1 VDFAFFHLFLNANN
15 AFMSVYLAL
24 EIFAILVPLIY
35 SYDKKLRFYVKIK
48 SVVLSLVLIGS
59 LYILGDILFTK
70 YGIWG
75 FNPKYHSNIILLDL
89 PLEEWLF
96 FIVIPYA
103 SLFLHDTLIY
113 LFPNIQL
120 SNWQTHSL
128 SAILVACLG
137 VVVLMNPEKTYTAI
151 YGSVAIFAIFLA
163 SLGSS
168 QLLNRF
174 YLTFMVILVP
184 FFLVNSVL
192 TGSFISEE
200 VVWYNNSENL
210 GIRIFTVP
218 VEDISYAFSL
228 ILFNL
233 LLINKLKRF
242 FAKRTVN
249 RQSIRLWR

>member
-1 VDFAFFHLFLNANN
+1 
-15 AFMSVYLAL
+15 MYVYLAL

-35 SYDKKLRFYVKIK
+35 SYDHKLRFYVKIK
-48 SVVLSLVLIGS
+48 SVVLSLIIVGSFYVLC
-59 LYILGDILFTK
+59 DILFTK

-75 FNPKYHSNIILLDL
+75 FNPKYHSGIVLLNL
-89 PLEEWLF
+89 PLEEWMF

-113 LFPNIQL
+113 LFPNLQL
-120 SNWQTHSL
+120 SNWQTKIASVVIVICL
-128 SAILVACLG
+128 AI
-137 VVVLMNPEKTYTAI
+137 VVFLNIERTYTSV
-151 YGSVAIFAIFLA
+151 YGIVAIFAIFLT
-163 SLGSS
+163 SLDSS
-168 QLLNRF
+168 QILNRF

-192 TGSFISEE
+192 TGSFIPEE

-210 GIRIFTVP
+210 GIRILTVP

-233 LLINKLKRF
+233 LLISKLERV
-242 FAKRTVN
+242 FAKRTIN
-249 RQSIRLWR
+249 RQSIRLWK

>member
-1 VDFAFFHLFLNANN
+1 
-15 AFMSVYLAL
+15 MSVYLIL

-35 SYDKKLRFYVKIK
+35 SYDRKLRFYVKIK
-48 SVVLSLVLIGS
+48 SVVLSLVFVGS
-59 LYILGDILFTK
+59 FYILGDILFTK

-75 FNPKYHSNIILLDL
+75 FNPRYHSNIVLLKL

-113 LFPNIQL
+113 LFPNICL
-120 SNWQTHSL
+120 SNWQSRIV
-128 SAILVACLG
+128 SAILVVCLG
-137 VVVLMNPEKTYTAI
+137 LVVFMNIEKAYTAI
-151 YGSVAIFAIFLA
+151 YGSIAIFAIFLA

-174 YLTFMVILVP
+174 YLTFMVILIP

-192 TGSFISEE
+192 TGSFIPEE

-233 LLINKLKRF
+233 LLINKLEGF
-242 FAKRTVN
+242 FAKGSKN
-249 RQSIRLWR
+249 

>member
-1 VDFAFFHLFLNANN
+1 
-15 AFMSVYLAL
+15 MYVYLAL

-35 SYDKKLRFYVKIK
+35 SYDRKLQFYVKIK
-48 SVVLSLVLIGS
+48 SVAVSLVIVGS
-59 LYILGDILFTK
+59 FYILADILFTK

-75 FNPKYHSNIILLDL
+75 FNPKYHSSIVLFKL

-103 SLFLHDTLIY
+103 SLFLHDTLVY
-113 LFPNIQL
+113 LFPNVQL
-120 SNWQTHSL
+120 SNWRTKVI
-128 SAILVACLG
+128 SA
-137 VVVLMNPEKTYTAI
+137 VVVMILGAVVFFNTDKAYTAI
-151 YGSVAIFAIFLA
+151 YGSVTIFAIFLA
-163 SLGSS
+163 SIGSS

-174 YLTFMVILVP
+174 YLTFIVILVP

-192 TGSFISEE
+192 TGSFIPEE

-210 GIRIFTVP
+210 GLRIFTVP

-233 LLINKLKRF
+233 LLINKLEGH
-242 FAKRTVN
+242 FAKGT
-249 RQSIRLWR
+249 IHC

>member
-1 VDFAFFHLFLNANN
+1 
-15 AFMSVYLAL
+15 MSVYLAL

-35 SYDKKLRFYVKIK
+35 SYDRKLQFYVKIK
-48 SVVLSLVLIGS
+48 SVVLSLVVVGS
-59 LYILGDILFTK
+59 FYILGDILFTK

-75 FNPKYHSNIILLDL
+75 FNPRYHSKIVLLNL

-103 SLFLHDTLIY
+103 SLFLHDTLVY
-113 LFPNIQL
+113 LFPNQQL
-120 SNWQTHSL
+120 SNWQTKIVSV
-128 SAILVACLG
+128 IVVVCLTII
-137 VVVLMNPEKTYTAI
+137 VLMNIEKAYTAI

-168 QLLNRF
+168 QILNRF

-184 FFLVNSVL
+184 FFLVNSLL
-192 TGSFISEE
+192 TGSFIPEE

-210 GIRIFTVP
+210 GIRILTVP

-228 ILFNL
+228 ILYNL
-233 LLINKLKRF
+233 LLINKLEGL

-249 RQSIRLWR
+249 RQSIRLWK